1 LFGFINKFVLNNTDF
16 IIFNSSY
23 TLEKANNL
31 ISNNNCCIIHPC
43 HSFTRKIVDSNIF
56 KEKLFQK
63 LEISN
68 RNKVVFFLGRH
79 VEKKGLKFLL
89 KATQILLNKTN
100 NFILL
105 IGSEGVL
112 TESLKLYSKKL
123 GISEKTF
130 FVGRIRQEVLDYY
143 YSISDVFVAP
153 SIIDSNNET
162 ETLGVVLQEALFNS
176 TPVVASRVGGI
187 VDIVEDS
194 INGFLVEEKNPIEL
208 SEKILHLLN
217 NKDIAIK
224 MGKLGSEKIE
234 EKFSVKTTTLKIVE
248 VYESLTYE

>member
-1 LFGFINKFVLNNTDF
+1 M
-16 IIFNSSY
+16 
-23 TLEKANNL
+23 
-31 ISNNNCCIIHPC
+31 
-43 HSFTRKIVDSNIF
+43 
-56 KEKLFQK
+56 
-63 LEISN
+63 
-68 RNKVVFFLGRH
+68 
-79 VEKKGLKFLL
+79 L